1 MSISPVFRAAIRT
14 AIDRSR
20 TLIYG
25 EPSLFKRMVD
35 SYEDFI
41 GVKEVRDIQ
50 LKVLSAESQFIQ
62 HNRERRH
69 AFDQLKNVQEQLKQV
84 RSKLDSISRADEAY
98 LDLVTNEHRLIKQ
111 EKLLDEQLTQKEE
124 VERNSFQ
131 VFSQQ
136 LRDSQE
142 VERLRQEKTKYLS
155 LLGSLVGALLGV
167 IATTINYA
175 LKKSDFKRILEA
187 IENQSRIQQEAV
199 ALIVPSDDPR
209 SKSNDQKSQV
219 LADEQKQLLMKN
231 EEKQAQLAEL
241 IETSRSDL
249 EYKMKVNTIIIVA
262 ASYALIA
269 VTMPLIFKIFGD

>member
-1 MSISPVFRAAIRT
+1 MSLFAGRPSSVPSRANRSDVLMSISPVFRAAIRT
-14 AIDRSR
+14 AVDRSR

-25 EPSLFKRMVD
+25 EPSLLKRMVD

-41 GVKEVRDIQ
+41 GVKEVRNIQ
-50 LKVLSAESQFIQ
+50 LKVLSAESQFTQ

-69 AFDQLKNVQEQLKQV
+69 AFDQLKSVQEQLKQV
-84 RSKLDSISRADEAY
+84 RSKLDSVSRADEAY
-98 LDLVTNEHRLIKQ
+98 LDLVTNEHRLIRQ
-111 EKLLDEQLTQKEE
+111 EKLLDEQLTQKGE

-187 IENQSRIQQEAV
+187 IESHGLFSLLLERFW
-199 ALIVPSDDPR
+199 
-209 SKSNDQKSQV
+209 SN
-219 LADEQKQLLMKN
+219 
-231 EEKQAQLAEL
+231 
-241 IETSRSDL
+241 
-249 EYKMKVNTIIIVA
+249 
-262 ASYALIA
+262 
-269 VTMPLIFKIFGD
+269 F

>member
-1 MSISPVFRAAIRT
+1 
-14 AIDRSR
+14 
-20 TLIYG
+20 
-25 EPSLFKRMVD
+25 MVD

-41 GVKEVRDIQ
+41 GVKEVRNIQ
-50 LKVLSAESQFIQ
+50 LKVLTAESQFIQ
-62 HNRERRH
+62 DNRERRS
-69 AFDQLKNVQEQLKQV
+69 AFEQLKQV
-84 RSKLDSISRADEAY
+84 QEELKKIRGRLDSISRADEAY

-111 EKLLDEQLTQKEE
+111 EKHLDEQLVRKGE

-175 LKKSDFKRILEA
+175 LKKSDFNKILEA

-199 ALIVPSDDPR
+199 ALIATSDDPR
-209 SKSNDQKSQV
+209 PFDPKSQV
-219 LADEQKQLLMKN
+219 SPQEQSELLIES
-231 EEKQAQLAEL
+231 EEKQARLVEL
-241 IETSRSDL
+241 IENSHSEL
-249 EYKMKVNTIIIVA
+249 EYKMKVNAIIVVVV
-262 ASYALIA
+262 SYALIA
-269 VTMPLIFKIFGD
+269 VTMPIIFKLFGD